1 VQHVPS
7 EMERRY
13 RLCITGRGDAGA
25 SLFRCLSEEGGGSS
39 AWAAHV
45 LSRLYLVR
53 GRMGLARS
61 FLDLSTEFFE
71 RDFAGGIPPG
81 LEINRALILWSE
93 GESREAE
100 RILRRILQHALDRD
114 HTFVAS
120 KAASNLSM
128 ILARTERPAEA
139 ASFNGLAAT
148 CYRARGYTE
157 GVIRVEL
164 NGALIEGASGRPDEA
179 VDRITRV
186 LSREKD
192 RFTERER
199 AAGTMLLAEMFLS
212 MDDLERAGEALRL
225 AYNFRRA
232 LKRFSPIR
240 LRLLSLAGL
249 YRLRRG
255 ERTRAERLA
264 RNAERMRIK
273 LGLRGLE
280 YGPPESPPQS
290 YVLSGLARLT
300 REAPVIGCG
309 IPRNSE
315 KRFVTVDQR
324 MLRLL
329 AEIRRA
335 APLTVP
341 VLVRGETGVGKE
353 LVGRLI
359 HQWSGRGNA
368 PFLPVN
374 AAALTR
380 ELFESTLF
388 GHVKGAFTGAV
399 AERRGLLM
407 SAGLGTV
414 FLDEIAEL
422 DTALQAKLLR
432 FLDSGEYL
440 PVGSDGVRISG
451 ARIVAATNRDLEE
464 LMERG
469 SFRKDLFY
477 RFSVLTF
484 TLPPLRA
491 RPRDVPILLD
501 RFLREAAER
510 PGLGPFTVSEE
521 ARALLMAYDWP
532 GNVRELESEILRAAV
547 RARSGVIRVAHLSSR
562 LLGCLSERRDS
573 FPTGLDRRIADFER
587 EEIEDALSAADG
599 NRSRAARILGL
610 KRTTLLYRMRR
621 HGIDG

>member
-225 AYNFRRA
+225 AYTFRRA